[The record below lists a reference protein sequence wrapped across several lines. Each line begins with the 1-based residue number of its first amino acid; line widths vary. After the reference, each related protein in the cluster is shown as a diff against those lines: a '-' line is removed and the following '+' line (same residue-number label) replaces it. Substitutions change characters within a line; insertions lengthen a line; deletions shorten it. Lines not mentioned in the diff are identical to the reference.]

1 MVGMES
7 GMSTLPILIL
17 GCARVVA
24 ARQERIWTR
33 ALTGSVSGVLQ
44 AHGGLEFI
52 KEGFHDESFAQQ
64 HLIQQGHQI
73 VFHVTANAGDQVKAP
88 LPEALR

>member
-1 MVGMES
+1 MVWMGVGMW
-7 GMSTLPILIL
+7 TLPILIL

-52 KEGFHDESFAQQ
+52 KEGFYDETFARQ

-73 VFHVTANAGDQVKAP
+73 FFMLRRMPVTK
-88 LPEALR
+88 